1 MKRNCISLFI
11 LSLWFLLTNAYA
23 EEPAL
28 KLLATAVGNYPSE
41 ATCGIMDFSTGEETV
56 HRTGDKVKGYQIIM
70 ITRGS
75 ITLFKDGR
83 YYFLNLLPGNENN
96 PQIETEN
103 VHASSSISINRT
115 FLEEAME
122 NINKVF
128 DQATLIPQIESGKIT
143 GLSIPTIN
151 NKGMELFLKIAG
163 LKEGDVA
170 TSINGE
176 TVDSLKRALE
186 LYNKYK
192 DQQNIQL
199 EIRRGDAVRN
209 LNYFLN

>member
-1 MKRNCISLFI
+1 
-11 LSLWFLLTNAYA
+11 LTNAYA

-41 ATCGIMDFSTGEETV
+41 ATCGIMDLSTGQESV
-56 HRTGDKVKGYQIIM
+56 FRTGDKVKGYQIIM

-75 ITLFKDGR
+75 ITLFKDGL
-83 YYFLNLLPGNENN
+83 YYFLNLLPGNENK
-96 PQIETEN
+96 PLVETEN
-103 VHASSSISINRT
+103 VQTSSAISINRT

-122 NINKVF
+122 NLNTVF
-128 DQATLIPQIESGKIT
+128 DQATLTPYIESGKIT
-143 GLSIPTIN
+143 GLSIPSIN

-163 LKEGDVA
+163 LREGDVA

-176 TVDSLKRALE
+176 TVNSLKRALE

-192 DQQNIQL
+192 DQQKIEL
-199 EIRRGDAVRN
+199 EIRRGDVVTN